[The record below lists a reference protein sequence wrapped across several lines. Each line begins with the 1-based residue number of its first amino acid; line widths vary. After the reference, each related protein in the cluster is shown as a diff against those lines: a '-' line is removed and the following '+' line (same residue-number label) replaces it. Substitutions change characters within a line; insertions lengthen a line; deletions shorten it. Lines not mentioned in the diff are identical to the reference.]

1 MVCPVNFVKKIIP
14 ILILVSLTVSV
25 IAIMSQHVTFALYFL
40 PLNNTLINQEGENVT
55 NRTIPAGPAP
65 APTNNQTTLA
75 LPAGPA
81 PAPTNNQTTLAIPAG
96 PAPAPTNNQTTL
108 ALPAGPAPAPTN
120 NQTTLALPA
129 GPAPAPTNNQTTLA
143 LPAGPAPA
151 PTNNQTT
158 LALPAG
164 PAPAP
169 TNNQTTLA
177 LPAGP
182 APAPTNNQTTLALPA
197 GPTNNPS
204 LLSYIDPTFKFKIS
218 YPSNLTKYGVLNL
231 NIHKTTNIGHES
243 LGEVAFGLP
252 KSSGTFLTIS
262 FGKEPG
268 NFLLKDYVA
277 AEINFLS
284 RYMGFK
290 QVES

>member
-75 LPAGPA
+75 LPPA
-81 PAPTNNQTTLAIPAG
+81 
-96 PAPAPTNNQTTL
+96 
-108 ALPAGPAPAPTN
+108 
-120 NQTTLALPA
+120 
-129 GPAPAPTNNQTTLA
+129 
-143 LPAGPAPA
+143 
-151 PTNNQTT
+151 
-158 LALPAG
+158 
-164 PAPAP
+164 
-169 TNNQTTLA
+169 
-177 LPAGP
+177 
-182 APAPTNNQTTLALPA
+182 
-197 GPTNNPS
+197 PTNNPS

-290 QVES
+290 QVESTPMSLGGNPANRIVYIYDIVKNGSEVKQGKSMEIITISDSWPIFVEYRSSLSDYQKYLPLVQKIIDSFQFTK

>member
-1 MVCPVNFVKKIIP
+1 MDCPVNFVKKIIP
-14 ILILVSLTVSV
+14 ILILISLTVSV

-40 PLNNTLINQEGENVT
+40 PLNNTLISQEGENVT

-75 LPAGPA
+75 LPPA
-81 PAPTNNQTTLAIPAG
+81 
-96 PAPAPTNNQTTL
+96 
-108 ALPAGPAPAPTN
+108 
-120 NQTTLALPA
+120 
-129 GPAPAPTNNQTTLA
+129 
-143 LPAGPAPA
+143 
-151 PTNNQTT
+151 
-158 LALPAG
+158 
-164 PAPAP
+164 
-169 TNNQTTLA
+169 
-177 LPAGP
+177 
-182 APAPTNNQTTLALPA
+182 
-197 GPTNNPS
+197 PTNNPS

-231 NIHKTTNIGHES
+231 NIHRTTNIGHES

-290 QVES
+290 QVESTPMSLGGNPANRIVYIYDIVKNGSEVKQGKSMEIITISNSWPIFVEYRGSLSDYQKYLPLAQKIIDSFQFTK

>member
-75 LPAGPA
+75 LPPA
-81 PAPTNNQTTLAIPAG
+81 
-96 PAPAPTNNQTTL
+96 
-108 ALPAGPAPAPTN
+108 
-120 NQTTLALPA
+120 
-129 GPAPAPTNNQTTLA
+129 
-143 LPAGPAPA
+143 
-151 PTNNQTT
+151 
-158 LALPAG
+158 
-164 PAPAP
+164 
-169 TNNQTTLA
+169 
-177 LPAGP
+177 
-182 APAPTNNQTTLALPA
+182 
-197 GPTNNPS
+197 PTNNPS

-268 NFLLKDYVA
+268 NFLLKDYVV

-290 QVES
+290 QVESTPMSLGGNPANRIVYIYDIVKNGSEVKQGKSMEIITISDSWPIFVEYRGSLSDYQKYLPLAQKIIDSFQFTK

>member
-81 PAPTNNQTTLAIPAG
+81 PAPTNNQTTLA
-96 PAPAPTNNQTTL
+96 
-108 ALPAGPAPAPTN
+108 LPAGPAPA
-120 NQTTLALPA
+120 
-129 GPAPAPTNNQTTLA
+129 
-143 LPAGPAPA
+143 
-151 PTNNQTT
+151 
-158 LALPAG
+158 
-164 PAPAP
+164 
-169 TNNQTTLA
+169 
-177 LPAGP
+177 
-182 APAPTNNQTTLALPA
+182 
-197 GPTNNPS
+197 PTNNPS

-290 QVES
+290 QVESTPMSLGGNPANRIVYIYDIVKNGSEVKQGKSMEIITISDSWPIFVEYRGSLSDYQKYLPLAQKIIDSFQFTK

>member
-1 MVCPVNFVKKIIP
+1 MVCPVNFVKKIIT

-25 IAIMSQHVTFALYFL
+25 ITMMSQHVTFALYFL

-55 NRTIPAGPAP
+55 NRT
-65 APTNNQTTLA
+65 

-81 PAPTNNQTTLAIPAG
+81 PA
-96 PAPAPTNNQTTL
+96 
-108 ALPAGPAPAPTN
+108 
-120 NQTTLALPA
+120 
-129 GPAPAPTNNQTTLA
+129 
-143 LPAGPAPA
+143 
-151 PTNNQTT
+151 
-158 LALPAG
+158 
-164 PAPAP
+164 
-169 TNNQTTLA
+169 
-177 LPAGP
+177 
-182 APAPTNNQTTLALPA
+182 
-197 GPTNNPS
+197 PTNNPS

-290 QVES
+290 QVESTPMSLGGNPANRIVYIYDIVKNGSEVKQGKSMEIITISNSWPIFVEYRGSLSDYQKYLPLAQKIIDSFQFTK

>member
-55 NRTIPAGPAP
+55 NRIIPAGPAP

-75 LPAGPA
+75 LPPA
-81 PAPTNNQTTLAIPAG
+81 
-96 PAPAPTNNQTTL
+96 
-108 ALPAGPAPAPTN
+108 
-120 NQTTLALPA
+120 
-129 GPAPAPTNNQTTLA
+129 
-143 LPAGPAPA
+143 
-151 PTNNQTT
+151 
-158 LALPAG
+158 
-164 PAPAP
+164 
-169 TNNQTTLA
+169 
-177 LPAGP
+177 
-182 APAPTNNQTTLALPA
+182 
-197 GPTNNPS
+197 PTNNPS
-204 LLSYIDPTFKFKIS
+204 LLSYADPTFKFKIS

-290 QVES
+290 QVESTPMSLGGNPANRIVYIYDIVKNGSEVKQGKSMEIITISDSWPIFVEYRGSLSDYQKYLPLAQKIIDSFQFTK

>member
-14 ILILVSLTVSV
+14 ILILISLTVSV

-40 PLNNTLINQEGENVT
+40 PLNNTLISQEGENVT

-75 LPAGPA
+75 LPPA
-81 PAPTNNQTTLAIPAG
+81 
-96 PAPAPTNNQTTL
+96 
-108 ALPAGPAPAPTN
+108 
-120 NQTTLALPA
+120 
-129 GPAPAPTNNQTTLA
+129 
-143 LPAGPAPA
+143 
-151 PTNNQTT
+151 
-158 LALPAG
+158 
-164 PAPAP
+164 
-169 TNNQTTLA
+169 
-177 LPAGP
+177 
-182 APAPTNNQTTLALPA
+182 
-197 GPTNNPS
+197 PTNNPS

-290 QVES
+290 QVESTPMSLGGNPANRIVYIYDIVKNGSEVKQGKSMEIITISDSWPIFVEYRGSLSDYQKYLPLAQKIIDSFQFTK

>member
-75 LPAGPA
+75 LPPA
-81 PAPTNNQTTLAIPAG
+81 
-96 PAPAPTNNQTTL
+96 
-108 ALPAGPAPAPTN
+108 
-120 NQTTLALPA
+120 
-129 GPAPAPTNNQTTLA
+129 
-143 LPAGPAPA
+143 
-151 PTNNQTT
+151 
-158 LALPAG
+158 
-164 PAPAP
+164 
-169 TNNQTTLA
+169 
-177 LPAGP
+177 
-182 APAPTNNQTTLALPA
+182 
-197 GPTNNPS
+197 PTNNPS
-204 LLSYIDPTFKFKIS
+204 LLSYADPTFKFKIS

-290 QVES
+290 QVESTPMSLGGNPANRIVYIYDIVKNGSEVKQGKSMEIITISNSWPIFVEYRSSLSDYQKYLPLAQKIIDSFQFTK

>member
-25 IAIMSQHVTFALYFL
+25 ITIMSQHVTFALYFL
-40 PLNNTLINQEGENVT
+40 PLNNTVINQEGENVT
-55 NRTIPAGPAP
+55 NRT
-65 APTNNQTTLA
+65 
-75 LPAGPA
+75 
-81 PAPTNNQTTLAIPAG
+81 
-96 PAPAPTNNQTTL
+96 
-108 ALPAGPAPAPTN
+108 LPAGPAPAPTN

-129 GPAPAPTNNQTTLA
+129 GPAPA
-143 LPAGPAPA
+143 
-151 PTNNQTT
+151 
-158 LALPAG
+158 
-164 PAPAP
+164 
-169 TNNQTTLA
+169 
-177 LPAGP
+177 
-182 APAPTNNQTTLALPA
+182 
-197 GPTNNPS
+197 PTNNPS

-231 NIHKTTNIGHES
+231 NINKTTNIGHES

-290 QVES
+290 QVESTPMSLGGNPANRIVYVYNIVKNGSEVKQGKSMEIITISNSWPIFVEYRGSLSDYQKYLPLAQKIIDSFQFTK

>member
-75 LPAGPA
+75 LPPA
-81 PAPTNNQTTLAIPAG
+81 
-96 PAPAPTNNQTTL
+96 
-108 ALPAGPAPAPTN
+108 
-120 NQTTLALPA
+120 
-129 GPAPAPTNNQTTLA
+129 
-143 LPAGPAPA
+143 
-151 PTNNQTT
+151 
-158 LALPAG
+158 
-164 PAPAP
+164 
-169 TNNQTTLA
+169 
-177 LPAGP
+177 
-182 APAPTNNQTTLALPA
+182 
-197 GPTNNPS
+197 PTNNPS

-290 QVES
+290 QVESTPMSLGGNPANRIVYIYDIVKNGSEVKQGKSMEIITISDSWPIFVEYRSSLSDYQKYLPLAQKIIDSFQFTK

>member
-65 APTNNQTTLA
+65 TPTNNQTTLA
-75 LPAGPA
+75 LPPA
-81 PAPTNNQTTLAIPAG
+81 
-96 PAPAPTNNQTTL
+96 
-108 ALPAGPAPAPTN
+108 
-120 NQTTLALPA
+120 
-129 GPAPAPTNNQTTLA
+129 
-143 LPAGPAPA
+143 
-151 PTNNQTT
+151 
-158 LALPAG
+158 
-164 PAPAP
+164 
-169 TNNQTTLA
+169 
-177 LPAGP
+177 
-182 APAPTNNQTTLALPA
+182 
-197 GPTNNPS
+197 PTNNPS
-204 LLSYIDPTFKFKIS
+204 LLSYADPTFKFKIS

-290 QVES
+290 QVESTPMSLGGNPANRIVYIYDIVKNGSEVKQGKSMEIITISDSWPIFVEYRSSLSDYQKYLPLAQKIIDSFQFTK

>member
-1 MVCPVNFVKKIIP
+1 MVYPVNFVKKTIP

-25 IAIMSQHVTFALYFL
+25 ITIMSQHVTFALYFL
-40 PLNNTLINQEGENVT
+40 PLNNTVINQEGENVT
-55 NRTIPAGPAP
+55 NRTMPAGPAP
-65 APTNNQTTLA
+65 TPTNNQTTLA

-81 PAPTNNQTTLAIPAG
+81 PT
-96 PAPAPTNNQTTL
+96 PTNNQTTL
-108 ALPAGPAPAPTN
+108 ALPPA
-120 NQTTLALPA
+120 
-129 GPAPAPTNNQTTLA
+129 
-143 LPAGPAPA
+143 
-151 PTNNQTT
+151 
-158 LALPAG
+158 
-164 PAPAP
+164 
-169 TNNQTTLA
+169 
-177 LPAGP
+177 
-182 APAPTNNQTTLALPA
+182 
-197 GPTNNPS
+197 PTNNPS

-218 YPSNLTKYGVLNL
+218 YPSNLSKYGVLNL
-231 NIHKTTNIGHES
+231 NINKTTNIGHES

-290 QVES
+290 QVESTPMSLGGNPAHKSESVSSTIKYATESNQGR

>member
-55 NRTIPAGPAP
+55 NRI
-65 APTNNQTTLA
+65 
-75 LPAGPA
+75 
-81 PAPTNNQTTLAIPAG
+81 I
-96 PAPAPTNNQTTL
+96 
-108 ALPAGPAPAPTN
+108 
-120 NQTTLALPA
+120 PA

-218 YPSNLTKYGVLNL
+218 YPLNLTKYGVLNL

-268 NFLLKDYVA
+268 NFLL
-277 AEINFLS
+277 
-284 RYMGFK
+284 
-290 QVES
+290 

>member
-1 MVCPVNFVKKIIP
+1 MVCPDNFVKKIIP

-25 IAIMSQHVTFALYFL
+25 ITIMSQHVTFALYFL

-75 LPAGPA
+75 LPPA
-81 PAPTNNQTTLAIPAG
+81 
-96 PAPAPTNNQTTL
+96 
-108 ALPAGPAPAPTN
+108 
-120 NQTTLALPA
+120 
-129 GPAPAPTNNQTTLA
+129 
-143 LPAGPAPA
+143 
-151 PTNNQTT
+151 
-158 LALPAG
+158 
-164 PAPAP
+164 
-169 TNNQTTLA
+169 
-177 LPAGP
+177 
-182 APAPTNNQTTLALPA
+182 
-197 GPTNNPS
+197 PTNNPS

-268 NFLLKDYVA
+268 NFLLKDYVTT
-277 AEINFLS
+277 EINFLS
-284 RYMGFK
+284 KYMGFK
-290 QVES
+290 QVESIPMSLGGNPANRIVYIYDIVKNGEVKQGKSMEIITMRNSWPIFVEYRGSLSDYQKYLPLAQKIIDSFQFTK

>member
-40 PLNNTLINQEGENVT
+40 PLNNTLISQEGENVT

-81 PAPTNNQTTLAIPAG
+81 PA
-96 PAPAPTNNQTTL
+96 
-108 ALPAGPAPAPTN
+108 
-120 NQTTLALPA
+120 
-129 GPAPAPTNNQTTLA
+129 
-143 LPAGPAPA
+143 
-151 PTNNQTT
+151 
-158 LALPAG
+158 
-164 PAPAP
+164 
-169 TNNQTTLA
+169 
-177 LPAGP
+177 
-182 APAPTNNQTTLALPA
+182 
-197 GPTNNPS
+197 PTNNPS

-290 QVES
+290 QVESTPMSLGGNPANRIVYIYDIVKNGSEVKQGKSMEIITISDSWPIFVEYRGSLSDYQKYLPLAQKIIDSFQFTK

>member
-25 IAIMSQHVTFALYFL
+25 ITIMSQHVTFALYFL

-65 APTNNQTTLA
+65 APTNNQTRLA

-81 PAPTNNQTTLAIPAG
+81 PAPI
-96 PAPAPTNNQTTL
+96 NNQTTL

-129 GPAPAPTNNQTTLA
+129 GPAPA
-143 LPAGPAPA
+143 
-151 PTNNQTT
+151 
-158 LALPAG
+158 
-164 PAPAP
+164 
-169 TNNQTTLA
+169 
-177 LPAGP
+177 
-182 APAPTNNQTTLALPA
+182 
-197 GPTNNPS
+197 PTNNPS

-277 AEINFLS
+277 DRNQFL
-284 RYMGFK
+284 
-290 QVES
+290 E